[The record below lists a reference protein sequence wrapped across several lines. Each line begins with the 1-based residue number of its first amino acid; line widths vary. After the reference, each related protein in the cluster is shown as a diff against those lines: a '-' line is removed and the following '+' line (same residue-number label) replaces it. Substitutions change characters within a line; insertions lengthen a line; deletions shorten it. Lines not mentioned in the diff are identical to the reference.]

1 MATSPKTKGASASPR
16 RAAGGR
22 RKKAVSRKR
31 SAAGQAS
38 GASRNANATAND
50 IDRLRD
56 DLVRLSRSVS
66 ALMSTR
72 ANQARDMV
80 ADTASD
86 YYETGL
92 DYARDAETQVRGMA
106 NDVAKQIERNPLA
119 AVGIVF
125 GVGYIIG
132 LMRRR

>member
-1 MATSPKTKGASASPR
+1 MATSPRTQTASASPR
-16 RAAGGR
+16 RAANGR
-22 RKKAVSRKR
+22 RKKAPSRKR
-31 SAAGQAS
+31 TTAAKAAT
-38 GASRNANATAND
+38 ASRHADATASD

-56 DLVRLSRSVS
+56 DLVRLSQSVS
-66 ALMSTR
+66 SLMAAR
-72 ANQARDMV
+72 AGDARDLV
-80 ADTASD
+80 TETASE

-92 DYARDAETQVRGMA
+92 DYARDAETQMRGMA